1 MTTVID
7 NFKQLEAHHRV
18 KDAIYYLTR
27 LFNELG
33 FTSQRN
39 QYAYLKLTTL
49 VLIGTDGICLLKNTS
64 PNHINMS
71 ITRAQKKLTYKI

>member
-39 QYAYLKLTTL
+39 QYAYQFKQLDSQYPTFNKVSVC
-49 VLIGTDGICLLKNTS
+49 VL
-64 PNHINMS
+64 
-71 ITRAQKKLTYKI
+71 